1 MLNAARL
8 STIARSHSQFVPRL
22 EANHGFITA
31 QEVRNIRAH
40 LRNISEPKT
49 SLDPQNQKLDHYRVD
64 TGHRGTLV
72 LADVLDEKVPPRR
85 LSLI

>member
-1 MLNAARL
+1 MLNAAHL